1 MRHKKKRNRL
11 GLPADQRRAVLRTL
25 TTEVLRHGRIKTTEA
40 KAKAVKKYVEKMIT
54 LAKRGQ
60 DDLHAHR
67 QVSSYLL
74 EARSSQSVTLNKT
87 KEADV
92 DTTKFKVVKVDDE
105 TKKANEKKKQVKVR
119 AKTVAQRLFEQI
131 APRYADRNG
140 GYVRVLH
147 LQARRGDGAPM
158 ALVELV

>member
-1 MRHKKKRNRL
+1 MRHKKKKNRL

-25 TTEVLRHGRIKTTEA
+25 TTQVLRHGRIKTTEA
-40 KAKAVKKYVEKMIT
+40 KAKAVKKYIEKMIT

-60 DDLHAHR
+60 GDLHAHR

-74 EARSSQSVTLNKT
+74 EPRSSQSMTLAKT
-87 KEADV
+87 KESEV
-92 DTTKFKVVKVDDE
+92 DTTQYKVVKADD
-105 TKKANEKKKQVKVR
+105 KKKQVKVR

-140 GYVRVLH
+140 GYVRILH